1 MTCIHA
7 ITAEFQTLTG
17 MVSLLDFELQET
29 SKVSVLYFS
38 AYRQQLL
45 MQAENYIHL
54 PLLFPFSQSA
64 LCLQLSLQLL
74 TSLLNGASLMQS
86 VLHAPTGATAS
97 LHKEC
102 DS

>member
-29 SKVSVLYFS
+29 SKVSALYFS

-45 MQAENYIHL
+45 MQAESYIHL

-74 TSLLNGASLMQS
+74 TS
-86 VLHAPTGATAS
+86 
-97 LHKEC
+97 
-102 DS
+102 

>member
-1 MTCIHA
+1 
-7 ITAEFQTLTG
+7 
-17 MVSLLDFELQET
+17 MVSLLNFELKET
-29 SKVSVLYFS
+29 SKVSALYFS
-38 AYRQQLL
+38 ADRRQLL

-54 PLLFPFSQSA
+54 PLLFPFSRSA

-74 TSLLNGASLMQS
+74 TSWLNGASLMQS
-86 VLHAPTGATAS
+86 VVHAPTGAPAS